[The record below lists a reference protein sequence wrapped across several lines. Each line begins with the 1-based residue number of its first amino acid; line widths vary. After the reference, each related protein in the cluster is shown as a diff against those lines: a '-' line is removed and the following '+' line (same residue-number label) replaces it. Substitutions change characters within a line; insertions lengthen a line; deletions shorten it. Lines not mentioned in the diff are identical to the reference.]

1 MLTPTISLA
10 VQSVRGSLI
19 GSEVIRIC
27 MKSVRSS
34 CGMQRLSLHS
44 RCTRIYNPRDRSV
57 KYYSYL
63 AVKSSNFSIL

>member
-1 MLTPTISLA
+1 
-10 VQSVRGSLI
+10 
-19 GSEVIRIC
+19 
-27 MKSVRSS
+27 
-34 CGMQRLSLHS
+34 LHS